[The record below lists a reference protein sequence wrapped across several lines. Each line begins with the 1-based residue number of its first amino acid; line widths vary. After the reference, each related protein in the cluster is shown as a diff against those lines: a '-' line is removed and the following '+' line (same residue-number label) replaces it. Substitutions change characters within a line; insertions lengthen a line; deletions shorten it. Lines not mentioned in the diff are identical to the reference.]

1 MWSIITVV
9 PYPAINVMVDTYPS
23 KTLLTGNVAL
33 ALISIPGLSKVVFK
47 RGFHCGPNDLIT
59 FPFTGQSNFPL

>member
-1 MWSIITVV
+1 MITVV

-23 KTLLTGNVAL
+23 KTLLTGSVAL

-47 RGFHCGPNDLIT
+47 RGFHCGPNDLTT
-59 FPFTGQSNFPL
+59 FPSTGQSNFPL

>member
-1 MWSIITVV
+1 
-9 PYPAINVMVDTYPS
+9 MVDTYPS
-23 KTLLTGNVAL
+23 KTLFTGKVAL